1 MVGSNLCV
9 VLFEESTGSHY
20 LSNQYTMDRDYSV
33 GSSDNAVLS
42 ATHMTLNKSEASRL
56 IT

>member
-1 MVGSNLCV
+1 MVGSDLCV
-9 VLFEESTGSHY
+9 VLFKESIGSHY

-33 GSSDNAVLS
+33 GSSDNTVLS
-42 ATHMTLNKSEASRL
+42 TTHVTLNKSETSRL